1 MTKSLGSSK
10 LHLEEATFTNCEI
23 IVLIW
28 ENGSE
33 KTTLII
39 MLTGDLKI
47 VPEEKD
53 YYVFSWSN
61 RAFKCPSFFRLG
73 SPKAFWRRVTE
84 NGFRA
89 LGKKANVNLID
100 ETSAFLDSEQRITAA
115 IVIKRYFLNSSKT
128 GFIVEHDFII
138 ATYLADR

>member
-33 KTTLII
+33 KTTLIR

-61 RAFKCPSFFRLG
+61 RDFTFRYSSFISSL
-73 SPKAFWRRVTE
+73 
-84 NGFRA
+84 
-89 LGKKANVNLID
+89 
-100 ETSAFLDSEQRITAA
+100 FLKLLS
-115 IVIKRYFLNSSKT
+115 L
-128 GFIVEHDFII
+128 
-138 ATYLADR
+138 